1 MDKKINILIVVMVLV
16 LSLSIAY
23 MFLSINMQENKNPPA
38 INITNNE
45 TNNAETIDQS
55 HYEIDYSSDPMDA
68 DTERPHKQMH
78 SMDEVPSGEREVHYT
93 EDGSGWYEYYD

>member
-1 MDKKINILIVVMVLV
+1 MVLV

-23 MFLSINMQENKNPPA
+23 MFLSINMQENMNPPA
-38 INITNNE
+38 ININNE

-68 DTERPHKQMH
+68 DTEWYLDERPHNRCIVWMKSQ
-78 SMDEVPSGEREVHYT
+78 
-93 EDGSGWYEYYD
+93 W

>member
-1 MDKKINILIVVMVLV
+1 MVLV

-23 MFLSINMQENKNPPA
+23 MFLSINMQENMNPPA

-55 HYEIDYSSDPMDA
+55 HYEIDYSSDPMAA
-68 DTERPHKQMH
+68 DTERYLDERTPQQMH
-78 SMDEVPSGEREVHYT
+78 SMDEVPSGEREVHST
-93 EDGSGWYEYYD
+93 EDGRGWYEYYD